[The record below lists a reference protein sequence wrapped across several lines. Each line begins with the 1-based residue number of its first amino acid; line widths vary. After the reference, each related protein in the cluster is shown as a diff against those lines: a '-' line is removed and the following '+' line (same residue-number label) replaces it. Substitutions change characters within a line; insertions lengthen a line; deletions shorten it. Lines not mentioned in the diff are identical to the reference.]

1 MQPLQR
7 QEGEHQEFFLAP
19 PVPPLCPGELPAL
32 PDDKQSR
39 PLFSFILGLLLYR
52 NTGTMWQGLADALGF
67 RIVIN
72 TGFSIAGWHWRST
85 HMILS

>member
-19 PVPPLCPGELPAL
+19 PAPLLHAGELPAL

-39 PLFSFILGLLLYR
+39 PLFSFILGLLLHR
-52 NTGTMWQGLADALGF
+52 NTGTM
-67 RIVIN
+67 
-72 TGFSIAGWHWRST
+72 
-85 HMILS
+85 